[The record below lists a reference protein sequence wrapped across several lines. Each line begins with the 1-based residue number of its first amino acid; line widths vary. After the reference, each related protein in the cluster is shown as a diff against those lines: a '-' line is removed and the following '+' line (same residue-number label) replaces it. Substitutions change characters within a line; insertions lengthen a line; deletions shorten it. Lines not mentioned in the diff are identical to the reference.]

1 MTIDRGGK
9 AKFDSRCPSCKQQI
23 RKGDNIRWE
32 PGTKAVHQACVD
44 SPQCRDCGRS
54 ISLEYQS
61 LNRWNRFAN
70 RLCDACVEDWD
81 AGAALWEEGRSD

>member
-1 MTIDRGGK
+1 MTIDRGGRMTIK
-9 AKFDSRCPSCKQQI
+9 AKFDSRCPI

-32 PGTKAVHQACVD
+32 PGTKAAD

>member
-9 AKFDSRCPSCKQQI
+9 AKFDSRCPS
-23 RKGDNIRWE
+23 
-32 PGTKAVHQACVD
+32 D